1 MPRTWP
7 WPPGAAEFYWDFFIK
22 PPLPA
27 LVPVPIL
34 LLLFRKRNSEGFLS
48 KEMSQEDG
56 LASLSADTGW
66 DHAICPFPF
75 LWAGIESQWT
85 A

>member
-22 PPLPA
+22 APLPA

-34 LLLFRKRNSEGFLS
+34 LLLFRR
-48 KEMSQEDG
+48 
-56 LASLSADTGW
+56 
-66 DHAICPFPF
+66 
-75 LWAGIESQWT
+75 GILR
-85 A
+85 AF